1 MKEII
6 YRACLIAILILPLSC
21 ATTNDVKVSPG
32 AMEVP
37 TIADIDIQ
45 NYIVTVTVTKPFNY
59 TLKSPDPHHVV
70 IEMPDVRNGV
80 FKNTIIS
87 DKAGITEIVPSQIE
101 SPSLLTRLEIFVQ
114 TPTMVTPE
122 HKDNTLIIRIKKLQT
137 TSSSPS
143 EISANEGYI
152 IGDEDVLQIS
162 VWGNPELNVQVPVR
176 PDGMI
181 SFPLVGDV
189 KARGVGPQQLKAN
202 IERDLSKYV
211 KDPAVSVIVTSV
223 NSFKVYVIGEGV
235 AREGGTTTGVITLKR
250 NTSLLQLL
258 AQLGSLKNADLNNAF
273 ILRDNKKLNND
284 FSRLVLKGDISQ
296 DILLAPNDTV
306 FIPDNFEKRITVVG
320 EVKNPGTVPYREGLT
335 AVDAILST
343 GGFTEFAKQNDVV
356 IVRKQGNSVKNIEA
370 RLKDVIK
377 DGDTSKDVPLM
388 PGDLIVIKAGIF

>member
-1 MKEII
+1 MKEKRIFF
-6 YRACLIAILILPLSC
+6 YLFTLCMC
-21 ATTNDVKVSPG
+21 MVSY
-32 AMEVP
+32 A
-37 TIADIDIQ
+37 
-45 NYIVTVTVTKPFNY
+45 
-59 TLKSPDPHHVV
+59 
-70 IEMPDVRNGV
+70 
-80 FKNTIIS
+80 
-87 DKAGITEIVPSQIE
+87 
-101 SPSLLTRLEIFVQ
+101 
-114 TPTMVTPE
+114 
-122 HKDNTLIIRIKKLQT
+122 
-137 TSSSPS
+137 
-143 EISANEGYI
+143 SAEQSYL

-189 KARGVGPQQLKAN
+189 KARGVGPQELKAN

-211 KDPAVSVIVTSV
+211 KDPSVSVIVTSV

-235 AREGGTTTGVITLKR
+235 AREGGATSGVITLKR

-356 IVRKQGNSVKNIEA
+356 IVRKQGNSVKNIDA

-388 PGDLIVIKAGIF
+388 PGDLIIIKAGIF